1 MEKKRL
7 TRLPGRKEILAHL
20 RSWIIFAPGVLLV
33 LLGLT
38 VLLYPE
44 AFRAAVGLFF
54 VLTGCLAVHLVHKV
68 RRILGGLQARVEVY
82 SEQESE
88 EEPSSLPVLSD
99 VMRQWV
105 N

>member
-7 TRLPGRKEILAHL
+7 PRLPGRKEVLERL
-20 RSWIIFAPGVLLV
+20 RTWLLFAPGFLLV

-44 AFRAAVGLFF
+44 AFRATVGLFF
-54 VLTGCLAVHLVHKV
+54 MLTGFLAVHLVRKT
-68 RRILGGLQARVEVY
+68 RQILCGLQARVEIY
-82 SEQESE
+82 SEEESG
-88 EEPSSLPVLSD
+88 EEPSSLPALSD

>member
-1 MEKKRL
+1 MEKK
-7 TRLPGRKEILAHL
+7 RLPGRKEILERL
-20 RSWIIFAPGVLLV
+20 RSWMVFAPGSLLV

-54 VLTGCLAVHLVHKV
+54 ILTGCLAVHLVCKI
-68 RRILGGLQARVEVY
+68 RRILGGLQARVEVF
-82 SEQESE
+82 SEEESE

>member
-7 TRLPGRKEILAHL
+7 PRLPGRKEILERL
-20 RSWIIFAPGVLLV
+20 RTWMLFAPGSLLV

-38 VLLYPE
+38 ILFYPE

-54 VLTGCLAVHLVHKV
+54 VLTGFLAVHLVRKA
-68 RRILGGLQARVEVY
+68 RQIFRGLQARVEVY
-82 SEQESE
+82 SEEESE